1 VTQPKAEL
9 ARRLRADAP
18 SIGIALLAI
27 LLASA
32 VNVVIFRGMHERD
45 RLESSNRCEETMNNL
60 FASLRDHEDFGSA
73 IESSAEL
80 SSSIVGI
87 GVYESSGAKVYSW
100 GTVPETYSPPAGAM
114 PEPDSRLRHY
124 IENPKNDSF
133 VFLLHPFRL
142 PPPAPKDYREPR
154 DARQPPDL
162 RGAGAA
168 LAGPGGPGT
177 APDAG
182 EPGAA
187 APGAAP
193 DGARPDPDQQRSFF
207 YDTLKTAEIVYLEIR
222 QPAYW
227 SANRFRT
234 VLFPIVELL
243 IAFLAFFVRN
253 LIMRNIE
260 YRRKIEEQRNLVVLG
275 TAASTLAH
283 EIKNPLL
290 SIRLQSSILERL
302 VPEDAKREV
311 GIINAEVDRLSA
323 LTYRVNDYLREP
335 KGKPEEFDAAT
346 ALAEISRTMCG
357 RNLVA
362 GAAGVARDEPTHEGA
377 ARDTAARDAAPGR
390 FPVRMDPERFRSIAN
405 NILGNAVESGGPAEG
420 LAIAV
425 SRDDGSILIDFLDRG
440 PGIPEESR
448 ERVFDPFY
456 TTKSRGTGIGLA
468 ISRRFAEA
476 AGGNIIIGN
485 REGGGCAVRVTLPA
499 IQGKERT

>member
-1 VTQPKAEL
+1 MPPRADL

-18 SIGIALLAI
+18 SIGIAFLAI
-27 LLASA
+27 ILASA

-73 IESSAEL
+73 IESSPEL
-80 SSSIVGI
+80 SASIVGI
-87 GVYESSGAKVYSW
+87 GVYESSGTKVYSW
-100 GTVPETYSPPAGAM
+100 GVVPGTYSPPAGAM
-114 PEPDSRLRHY
+114 PEPDSRARHY
-124 IENPKNDSF
+124 IENPKGDSF
-133 VFLLHPFRL
+133 IFLLHPFRL
-142 PPPAPKDYREPR
+142 PPPPPKDLREPR
-154 DARQPPDL
+154 DARRPPDQ
-162 RGAGAA
+162 RGD
-168 LAGPGGPGT
+168 GP
-177 APDAG
+177 AV
-182 EPGAA
+182 

-193 DGARPDPDQQRSFF
+193 DGTRPDPDQQRSFF

-227 SANRFRT
+227 SANRFRA
-234 VLFPIVELL
+234 VLFPVVELL

-335 KGKPEEFDAAT
+335 KGRPEDFDAAT
-346 ALAEISRTMCG
+346 ALREISRRMCG
-357 RNLVA
+357 RDLVA
-362 GAAGVARDEPTHEGA
+362 C
-377 ARDTAARDAAPGR
+377 APGA
-390 FPVRMDPERFRSIAN
+390 FLVRMDPERFRSIAD
-405 NILGNAVESGGPAEG
+405 NILGNAVEAGGPAEG
-420 LAIAV
+420 LSIEL
-425 SRDDGSILIDFLDRG
+425 SREDGSIHADFLDRG
-440 PGIPEESR
+440 PGIPEECR
-448 ERVFDPFY
+448 ERVFDPFF

-476 AGGNIIIGN
+476 AGGSMAISD

-499 IQGKERT
+499 IRGKEGS

>member
-1 VTQPKAEL
+1 MTQPWAEA
-9 ARRLRADAP
+9 ARRLRANAP

-45 RLESSNRCEETMNNL
+45 MLESSNRCEETMNSL

-73 IESSAEL
+73 IESSSEL
-80 SSSIVGI
+80 SANIVGI
-87 GVYESSGAKVYSW
+87 GVYESSGTKVYAW
-100 GTVPETYSPPAGAM
+100 GKVPETYSPPAGGLPA
-114 PEPDSRLRHY
+114 PDSRIRHY

-133 VFLLHPFRL
+133 IFLFHPFRL
-142 PPPAPKDYREPR
+142 PPPAPKDLREPR
-154 DARQPPDL
+154 DSRQPPDQ
-162 RGAGAA
+162 RSAA
-168 LAGPGGPGT
+168 AGPGALPGP
-177 APDAG
+177 ASSPDAG
-182 EPGAA
+182 
-187 APGAAP
+187 P
-193 DGARPDPDQQRSFF
+193 DAARPDDDQRRSFF

-234 VLFPIVELL
+234 VLFPLVELL
-243 IAFLAFFVRN
+243 IAFLAFFMRN
-253 LIMRNIE
+253 LMLRNIE

-302 VPEDAKREV
+302 VPENAKREV

-335 KGKPEEFDAAT
+335 RGRPEEFDASL
-346 ALAEISRTMCG
+346 ALGEISRTMCG
-357 RNLVA
+357 RDLA
-362 GAAGVARDEPTHEGA
+362 GAG
-377 ARDTAARDAAPGR
+377 RDASARGAQPGP
-390 FPVRMDPERFRSIAN
+390 FLVRMDPERFRSVAD
-405 NILGNAVESGGPAEG
+405 NILGNAFEAGGPPEG
-420 LAIAV
+420 LAIEL
-425 SRDDGSILIDFLDRG
+425 SREDGRIHIDILDRG
-440 PGIPEESR
+440 PGIPEDSR
-448 ERVFDPFY
+448 ERVFDPFF

-468 ISRRFAEA
+468 ISRRFVEA
-476 AGGNIIIGN
+476 AGGSITIRN

-499 IQGKERT
+499 IQGKEGS

>member
-1 VTQPKAEL
+1 VTPARAEF
-9 ARRLRADAP
+9 ARRLKADAP

-73 IESSAEL
+73 IESSSEL
-80 SSSIVGI
+80 SASIVGI
-87 GVYESSGAKVYSW
+87 GVYESSGSKVYAW

-114 PEPDSRLRHY
+114 PESDSRARHY

-142 PPPAPKDYREPR
+142 PPPAPKDLREPR
-154 DARQPPDL
+154 DSRLPPDQ
-162 RGAGAA
+162 RAEARPDA
-168 LAGPGGPGT
+168 PGPGP
-177 APDAG
+177 AD
-182 EPGAA
+182 A
-187 APGAAP
+187 APGAVP

-234 VLFPIVELL
+234 ILFPVVELL

-253 LIMRNIE
+253 LITRNIE

-335 KGKPEEFDAAT
+335 KGRPEDFDAAT
-346 ALAEISRTMCG
+346 ALREISRTMCG
-357 RNLVA
+357 RDLVA
-362 GAAGVARDEPTHEGA
+362 GGAGGAGGVDGADEA
-377 ARDTAARDAAPGR
+377 
-390 FPVRMDPERFRSIAN
+390 FPVRMDPERFRSIAD

-420 LAIAV
+420 LAIEL
-425 SRDDGSILIDFLDRG
+425 SREDGRLHVDFLDRG

-448 ERVFDPFY
+448 ERVFDPFF

-476 AGGNIIIGN
+476 AGGSIIIRN
-485 REGGGCAVRVTLPA
+485 REGGGCAVRLTLPA
-499 IQGKERT
+499 VQGKE